1 MSQQITEG
9 VSITVETFFNKEQ
22 SNPVAGEYT
31 FAYRISIDNYADFP
45 VRLLRRHWL
54 IFDSNGTYRE
64 VDGEGVVGQQ
74 PVLERHD
81 FRFRRTDDAGREHR
95 HRHHAARQQQ
105 LLGITYDFVR
115 TSRGRQRQQRGRTS
129 STTRRSASGM

>member
-74 PVLERHD
+74 PVLEPGES
-81 FRFRRTDDAGREHR
+81 FQYVSGAN
-95 HRHHAARQQQ
+95 
-105 LLGITYDFVR
+105 L
-115 TSRGRQRQQRGRTS
+115 
-129 STTRRSASGM
+129 RSDMGKMSGHYQMENMMNKRMFDVQIPEFELVAPFKLN

>member
-1 MSQQITEG
+1 MMSQQITEG

-74 PVLERHD
+74 PVLEPGES
-81 FRFRRTDDAGREHR
+81 FQYVSGAN
-95 HRHHAARQQQ
+95 
-105 LLGITYDFVR
+105 L
-115 TSRGRQRQQRGRTS
+115 
-129 STTRRSASGM
+129 RSDMGKMSGNYQMENMMNKRMFDVQIPEFELVAPFKLN

>member
-74 PVLERHD
+74 PVLEPGES
-81 FRFRRTDDAGREHR
+81 FQYVSGAN
-95 HRHHAARQQQ
+95 
-105 LLGITYDFVR
+105 L
-115 TSRGRQRQQRGRTS
+115 
-129 STTRRSASGM
+129 RSDMGKMSGNYQMENMMNKRMFDVQIPEFELVAPFKLN